1 MNGKYKPVR
10 FPVQAFLWIEGVYP
24 SSLCANIV
32 AGNTIFET
40 VVLLFSGSSGVNI
53 GTDDKLPN
61 GK

>member
-10 FPVQAFLWIEGVYP
+10 FLVQAFLWIEGVYP

-40 VVLLFSGSSGVNI
+40 VVL
-53 GTDDKLPN
+53 
-61 GK
+61 